1 MDREAR
7 RRAIK
12 RELRDI
18 ARAPDTPGAASKVQ
32 ALRGEYRRL
41 VSAHRAEPV
50 AAEQPVAPSSGLTE
64 QDAAAMATWP
74 AELRARVRDGA
85 LSRVIVPWR
94 D

>member
-1 MDREAR
+1 MDSEAR

-18 ARAPDTPGAASKVQ
+18 SRAPDAPGAATRAQ
-32 ALRGEYRRL
+32 HLTGEYRRL
-41 VSAHRAEPV
+41 LSASRTP
-50 AAEQPVAPSSGLTE
+50 AAERPVAPPSGLTE

-74 AELRARVRDGA
+74 AELRARVQDGA
-85 LSRVIVPWR
+85 LSRVLVPWR